1 MKYRTQLIILLLIF
15 PSTLVAK
22 TFIGLSKPF
31 SSTVSYTD
39 DDVSNVELSSKFD
52 LDLLNE
58 SNLGFEVMF
67 GDLER
72 GKKWRWGGEVRNIN
86 LEGQSGTTKYLFESR
101 EYLVKIEGIAAEA
114 ERAWRVGFIANLFAG
129 LGTLNYQFSKIDE
142 NRTSETAEKA
152 DEFNYTQIGG
162 EVGIEVYVTNSF
174 FISGTIRNSLNE
186 NGIKIKYLPNP
197 DGSESTGTFKN
208 LSSFNVTV
216 GLYF

>member
-1 MKYRTQLIILLLIF
+1 MKYRAHLLLLLLIF
-15 PSTLVAK
+15 PSTLIAK
-22 TFIGLSKPF
+22 TFFGISTPLLYSKVNY
-31 SSTVSYTD
+31 SD
-39 DDVSNVELSSKFD
+39 ADVSDVELSYKSGLFD
-52 LDLLNE
+52 E
-58 SNLGFEVMF
+58 SNLGFEIMV
-67 GDLER
+67 GDFER
-72 GKKWRWGGEVRNIN
+72 GRKWRWGGEVRNIN

-142 NRTSETAEKA
+142 NRTSEIAEKA
-152 DEFNYTQIGG
+152 DEFNYTQIGS
-162 EVGIEVYVTNSF
+162 EVGMEVYITNSF

-208 LSSFNVTV
+208 LSSFNVTL
-216 GLYF
+216 GFYF

>member
-1 MKYRTQLIILLLIF
+1 MKYRAQLIILLLIF

-72 GKKWRWGGEVRNIN
+72 GDEFRNGGEIRNIN
-86 LEGQSGTTKYLFESR
+86 LEGQNGTTKYLFESK
-101 EYLVKIEGIAAEA
+101 EYLIKAGGVAAQA
-114 ERAWRVGFIANLFAG
+114 ERAWNFGIFAYGFIG
-129 LGTLNYQFSKIDE
+129 LGSLNYQFEKIDE
-142 NRTSETAEKA
+142 NRISVKAEKA
-152 DEFNYTQIGG
+152 DEFNYTPIGG
-162 EVGIEVYVTNSF
+162 EIGLEVYITNGI
-174 FISGTIRNSLNE
+174 FISGKIRRYVNE
-186 NGIKIKYLPNP
+186 IKIKYLPNP

-208 LSSFNVTV
+208 HTSTNLTI
-216 GLYF
+216 GGYF